1 MLSKFGFLETTMRIH
16 SRLFNKNFAF
26 FVGVILFELCTNAF
40 AQSWPNKP
48 IKLIVPYA
56 AGGPAD
62 AIARQFAIK
71 MQASLGQPIV
81 VDNRAGAGGV
91 IGVEA
96 TVKAAPDGYT
106 LALVANGPLVGMPNL
121 TKTSYS
127 LEDVQFITL
136 ISKVPAVLVVNS
148 KSGFESMSG
157 FISKAKTQ
165 PDKFS
170 YSSSG
175 PGTTPHI
182 GIEILKNQA
191 KVSMLH
197 VPYKGAAP
205 AMTALLSGE
214 VDLTMVDLLPAIPH
228 IQSGAIKALA
238 IAGTSRSPLL
248 PNVPTTAES
257 GMTGVT
263 METIYGIIAPKAMPA
278 AIAAQVREAAITAMR
293 TPELKQW
300 LNQQGVMDISSTGSE
315 YQQLMRS
322 ESEKW
327 KNIISVAKITV
338 N

>member
-1 MLSKFGFLETTMRIH
+1 MYALGTH
-16 SRLFNKNFAF
+16 
-26 FVGVILFELCTNAF
+26 AF

-96 TVKAAPDGYT
+96 TVKSAPDGYT

-127 LEDVQFITL
+127 LEDIQFITL
-136 ISKVPAVLVVNS
+136 LAKVPGVLVVNS
-148 KSGFESMSG
+148 KSGFESMAG
-157 FISKAKTQ
+157 FLGKAKAQ
-165 PDKFS
+165 PDKYS

-182 GIEILKNQA
+182 GIEIFKNQA
-191 KVSMLH
+191 KLSMLH

-238 IAGTSRSPLL
+238 IAGTNRSPLL
-248 PNVPTTAES
+248 PNVPTTAET
-257 GMTGVT
+257 GVAGVT
-263 METIYGIIAPKAMPA
+263 METIYGIIAPKTMPA
-278 AIAAQVREAAITAMR
+278 AIAAQVREAAVAALHA
-293 TPELKQW
+293 PELKQW
-300 LNQQGVMDISSTGSE
+300 LNQQGVLDISSTGSE

>member
-1 MLSKFGFLETTMRIH
+1 MPISRRILTTT
-16 SRLFNKNFAF
+16 FAF
-26 FVGVILFELCTNAF
+26 CAGMALFAMGTNAT

-71 MQASLGQPIV
+71 MQSSLSQPIV

-121 TKTSYS
+121 TKTSYN

-136 ISKVPAVLVVNS
+136 VAKVPGVLVVNS
-148 KSGFESMSG
+148 KSGFDSMSG
-157 FISKAKTQ
+157 FLSKAKAQ
-165 PDKFS
+165 PEKYS

-182 GIEILKNQA
+182 GIEIFKNQA
-191 KVSMLH
+191 KLSLMH

-238 IAGTSRSPLL
+238 IAGTNRSSLL
-248 PNVPTTAES
+248 PNVPTTAET
-257 GMTGVT
+257 GLTGVT
-263 METIYGIIAPKAMPA
+263 METIYGIIAPKTMPA
-278 AIAAQVREAAITAMR
+278 SIAAQVREAAIAALH

-300 LNQQGVMDISSTGSE
+300 LNQQGVMDISSTGAE
-315 YQQLMRS
+315 YQQLMRA

-327 KNIISVAKITV
+327 KNIINVAKITV